1 MLMVQAKKHKSP
13 LEEIITK
20 SSEFYLIGEQKLKDI
35 NAGNYKRARSISLAL
50 AHSSSVILT
59 PIGGGNQ
66 EANPHPILSPPR
78 KEHPRLF
85 PSSKRRILFP
95 HALFDYC

>member
-1 MLMVQAKKHKSP
+1 MVQAKKHKSP

-20 SSEFYLIGEQKLKDI
+20 SSEFYSLGEQKLKDI
-35 NAGNYKRARSISLAL
+35 NAGNYQRARSISFAL

-66 EANPHPILSPPR
+66 EANPHPILSPPQ

-85 PSSKRRILFP
+85 PSSKRRIPFP
-95 HALFDYC
+95 HTLFDYC